1 MNEDDDQHLSLVIR
15 GHLEAR
21 ANPKE
26 PVDVHAL
33 AKSLAAHFKMPADDV
48 AVAIVRHCVELGLP
62 MGFEGRLA
70 AGPAAPPV

>member
-33 AKSLAAHFKMPADDV
+33 AEFACSPLQD
-48 AVAIVRHCVELGLP
+48 
-62 MGFEGRLA
+62 
-70 AGPAAPPV
+70 AGG